1 MVIYNFLYLAYI
13 LNSEIVILEESVNDL
28 IMKKNMSKKPNS
40 KNLYLSSHSIMQEIK
55 TNRNSENNEMRAK
68 EILNEKNSL
77 SPSKIKKRNTFKIV
91 PIEIFQDELDKYLME
106 YFQQIN
112 ISFKDLFVC
121 NYEEILQYK
130 QSFCEINILEIH
142 NSNHQEDPMQGLAI
156 IYVNKVA
163 NMIFFIIYNNLSKQM
178 NRRNAIIIHFSMK
191 QERDF
196 VNGLDTMI
204 QYIAEKD
211 KSEEIHLQIFDHNE
225 QNSSI
230 ENIMK
235 AVTKLGFKWNFM
247 INDPQNERI
256 KDIYRIKL
264 MAEISEDYTK
274 KIW

>member
-1 MVIYNFLYLAYI
+1 
-13 LNSEIVILEESVNDL
+13 
-28 IMKKNMSKKPNS
+28 
-40 KNLYLSSHSIMQEIK
+40 
-55 TNRNSENNEMRAK
+55 
-68 EILNEKNSL
+68 
-77 SPSKIKKRNTFKIV
+77 
-91 PIEIFQDELDKYLME
+91 
-106 YFQQIN
+106 
-112 ISFKDLFVC
+112 
-121 NYEEILQYK
+121 
-130 QSFCEINILEIH
+130 
-142 NSNHQEDPMQGLAI
+142 
-156 IYVNKVA
+156 
-163 NMIFFIIYNNLSKQM
+163 M